1 MRPVPGSACAGHAD
15 GLRQRARS
23 AARGVAQLL
32 VLAAAPLLA
41 QAPEQRFRAA
51 NAEARGGDL
60 PRALL
65 VYREL
70 AVAGHESA
78 SLYWNWGQ
86 AAAAR
91 QAHGEA
97 LWALLRARE
106 LDPSDRALAREI
118 ERVRGL
124 AGLDAAE
131 LTPEPLE
138 PLRRLSGRWRL
149 DLAAVC
155 LLAASVL
162 LHGLA
167 RRAGGTALL
176 TRGAWAALLGGVLLA
191 LPPLLAAGVRPTAV
205 VVVRG
210 APLLAAA
217 AESAEP
223 VGTLREGEVV
233 PVLERSAAFLRVED
247 SSGARGWAREGD
259 VWGLERPPR

>member
-1 MRPVPGSACAGHAD
+1 VRPGA
-15 GLRQRARS
+15 
-23 AARGVAQLL
+23 LL
-32 VLAAAPLLA
+32 LALAALALALVTPLLA
-41 QAPEQRFRAA
+41 QTPEARFRAA

-60 PRALL
+60 PRALQA
-65 VYREL
+65 YREL
-70 AVAGHESA
+70 AASGHESA

-86 AAAAR
+86 AAAAH
-91 QAHGEA
+91 QAYGEA

-106 LDPSDRALAREI
+106 LEPSDRALGREI

-131 LTPEPLE
+131 LAPEPLD
-138 PLRRLSGRWRL
+138 PVRRLSRRLHL

-155 LLAASVL
+155 LLAGSVL

-167 RRAGGTALL
+167 RRAGGAGLL
-176 TRGAWAALLGGVLLA
+176 ARGGWAALLAGALLA
-191 LPPLLAAGVRPTAV
+191 LPPLVAAAARPTAV
-205 VVVRG
+205 VVGKG

-217 AESAEP
+217 ADSAEP

-233 PVLERSAAFLRVED
+233 PVLERSAAFLRLQD

-259 VWGLERPPR
+259 VRPLAAPPP